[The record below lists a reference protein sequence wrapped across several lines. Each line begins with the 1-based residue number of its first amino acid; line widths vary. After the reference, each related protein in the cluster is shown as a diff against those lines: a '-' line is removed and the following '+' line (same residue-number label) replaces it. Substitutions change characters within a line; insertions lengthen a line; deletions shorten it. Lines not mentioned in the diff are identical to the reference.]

1 MNRPKPLTHPIQA
14 VTFDVGGTLVVP
26 HPSVGEVY
34 HRIAVGHGVTGTS
47 PELLDQR
54 FQKAWHAARS
64 SPQRREEWESLVDAV
79 FEGLSPTPPSQT
91 FFAELYEE
99 FGRARAWRVLP
110 EVIPTLEALA
120 GQGVDLGIVS
130 NWDER
135 LRPLL
140 GELRLDR
147 YFSCFAISCETG
159 FAKPSPVI
167 FQEALRQL
175 GCPAAT
181 VLHVGDALR
190 EDFAGAMSAGLAAL
204 HLRRDAT
211 SRDLQI
217 RSLEE
222 VVEWVARSGTG
233 RPEGRAQKFLTPDG

>member
-1 MNRPKPLTHPIQA
+1 MIHPKPLSHPIQA

-34 HRIAVGHGVTGTS
+34 HRVAVRHRVAGTT
-47 PELLDQR
+47 PELLERR
-54 FQKAWHAARS
+54 FHAAWNSARS
-64 SPQRREEWESLVDAV
+64 SPERREDWESLVDAV
-79 FEGLSPTPPSQT
+79 FAGLAKAPPSQT
-91 FFAELYEE
+91 FFGELYDE
-99 FGRARAWRVLP
+99 FGRAHAWRVLP

-130 NWDER
+130 NWDDR

-140 GELRLDR
+140 KELRLDR
-147 YFSCFAISCETG
+147 YFSCFAISCEAG

-175 GCPAAT
+175 GCPAAS

-204 HLRRDAT
+204 HLRRDA
-211 SRDLQI
+211 SPRDLQI
-217 RSLEE
+217 QSLEE
-222 VVEWVARSGTG
+222 VVEWVVRSGAR
-233 RPEGRAQKFLTPDG
+233 RPEAGVQKFLTPDG